1 MARRRNRIGETG
13 AEELLKE
20 TIEAG
25 LKLKAFLHDGH
36 TLTEALSRVER
47 IAAARRH
54 VFMDMGYRGHGST
67 GDVQVHVDKRRRGR
81 TPPSLR
87 HRVKRRAAIEPEI
100 GHLKREHRINHN
112 RLKGIEGDRID
123 AILCAAGMNFRKPQR
138 FAAAFF
144 FALIAPA
151 VLRRLSL
158 VLLPLWLSKIQSL
171 NPQSEKRSFSGSTTI
186 VSAVIRPEVKN
197 ILYTYIKK
205 KKGPGD
211 FGLEK

>member
-1 MARRRNRIGETG
+1 MTVM
-13 AEELLKE
+13 
-20 TIEAG
+20 
-25 LKLKAFLHDGH
+25 
-36 TLTEALSRVER
+36 TEALSRVER